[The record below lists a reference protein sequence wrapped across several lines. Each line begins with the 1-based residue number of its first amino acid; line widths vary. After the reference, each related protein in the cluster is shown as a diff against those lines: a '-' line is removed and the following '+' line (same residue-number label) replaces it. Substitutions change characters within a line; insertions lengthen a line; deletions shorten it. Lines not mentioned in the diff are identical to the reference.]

1 MWINHAGSS
10 DKSMYAFLSVSQ
22 VGHQLI
28 AAYATCMGLPLFR
41 RRIRGKSKS
50 QGLQYSATEG
60 DEVEDLQALLATVTE
75 RLPDVRAVSSGAIA
89 SDYQRLR
96 VENVRAFSLLV
107 CLGAS

>member
-1 MWINHAGSS
+1 MHP
-10 DKSMYAFLSVSQ
+10 FLPVSQ

-60 DEVEDLQALLATVTE
+60 DEVEDLQALLAAVRE
-75 RLPDVRAVSSGAIA
+75 RLPDVQAVSSGAIA

-96 VENVRAFSLLV
+96 VENVRAFSLFM
-107 CLGAS
+107 CLGLLPNWILK